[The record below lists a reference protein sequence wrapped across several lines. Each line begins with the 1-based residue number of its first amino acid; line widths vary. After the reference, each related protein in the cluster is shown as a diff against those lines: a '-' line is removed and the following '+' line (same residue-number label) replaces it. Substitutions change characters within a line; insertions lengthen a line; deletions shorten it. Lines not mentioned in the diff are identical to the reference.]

1 MKEIAL
7 PTTNFA
13 ENAAKTAAEFP
24 LYCGAL
30 PEMNTLC
37 MGCKVIKGVASFK

>member
-1 MKEIAL
+1 MQQWL
-7 PTTNFA
+7 Q
-13 ENAAKTAAEFP
+13 AEFP

-37 MGCKVIKGVASFK
+37 KGRKIVKGVAKNKQGVASASQ